1 MSSSNLVMAIVNA
14 LQVMQTKGLISAIIY
29 VSTFYDAHNND
40 EVKFDG
46 PNSSTN
52 I

>member
-1 MSSSNLVMAIVNA
+1 MAIVNA
-14 LQVMQTKGLISAIIY
+14 FRVVQTKGLVGAIIC
-29 VSTFYDAHNND
+29 VSTFYDTHNND
-40 EVKFDG
+40 KIKFDG

>member
-1 MSSSNLVMAIVNA
+1 MAIVNA
-14 LQVMQTKGLISAIIY
+14 LRVVQTKGLVGAIIF
-29 VSTFYDAHNND
+29 VSTFYDAPNND